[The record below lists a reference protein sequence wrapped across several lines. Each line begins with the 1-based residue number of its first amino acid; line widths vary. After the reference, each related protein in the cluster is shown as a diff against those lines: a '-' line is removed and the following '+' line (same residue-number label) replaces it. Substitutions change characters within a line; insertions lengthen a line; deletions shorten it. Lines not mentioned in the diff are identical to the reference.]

1 MNIQNFVENVIAGM
15 ASTVVC
21 ALIRRFY
28 LYVKATED
36 NITPQKTPTPGKTLH
51 KQFFGSLFALVV
63 SLPAAFMFPISK
75 QPDISGFI
83 RISLFLVAGFSFL
96 FVWGAFD
103 AAFAFYPKDN
113 LGEGKPPKQSSTHT
127 AQK

>member
-1 MNIQNFVENVIAGM
+1 MNIQNFVENFIAGM

-28 LYVKATED
+28 LYVKAGEES
-36 NITPQKTPTPGKTLH
+36 IAPPKTPTPSKTLH

-63 SLPAAFMFPISK
+63 SLPAAFMFPIAK
-75 QPDISGFI
+75 QPDTSGFI
-83 RISLFLVAGFSFL
+83 RISLFLVAGFAFL

-103 AAFAFYPKDN
+103 VAFAFYPKDN
-113 LGEGKPPKQSSTHT
+113 LGEGKPPEQSPTHT